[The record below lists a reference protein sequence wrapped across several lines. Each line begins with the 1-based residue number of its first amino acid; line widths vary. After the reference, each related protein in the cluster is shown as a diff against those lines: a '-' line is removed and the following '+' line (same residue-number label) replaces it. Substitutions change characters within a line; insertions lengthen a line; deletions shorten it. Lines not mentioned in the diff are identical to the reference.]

1 MDEFLKDMADI
12 LDEEAVQEDDRL
24 DGFDAWDSLAV
35 LSVVAMADAR
45 YRATFSAREIRGAA
59 TVGDLY
65 RLLTAGTP
73 TAGR

>member
-1 MDEFLKDMADI
+1 MEEFLKEMADI
-12 LDEEAVQEDDRL
+12 LDEETVQENDRL

-45 YRATFSAREIRGAA
+45 YRATFSARDIRSAA